1 MIRTVTNAFDYSNIQ
16 IMTFSRY
23 LNESVSIR
31 EIIVIVRLL
40 YKVVIII
47 IIIRLFEKQN
57 YAHVT

>member
-1 MIRTVTNAFDYSNIQ
+1 MIRTVTNAFDYSNVQ
-16 IMTFSRY
+16 IMTYFSRY

-31 EIIVIVRLL
+31 EIIVIVRRL
-40 YKVVIII
+40 YKVIII